1 MLISLPLPSLPNT
14 QKVLKKGCMLA
25 EYVCWSVR
33 YTVMLFTWFTA
44 EEFKGR
50 ARGATGKY
58 FHCKVSKIDLTNVIS
73 SYCCN
78 HVRKY
83 VCHDMNVITIL
94 AILSLH

>member
-25 EYVCWSVR
+25 EYVCWS
-33 YTVMLFTWFTA
+33 VMLFTWFTA